1 MSAYPGEEFSVGI
14 ELYDELGELTAD
26 VLRLSDETLTL
37 QQNESQV
44 SSATYLYVYI
54 YCHSTLKTT
63 CIQGPPLFIK
73 TTWSCPINACTI
85 DFDLCKETTSLL
97 RPLFCGP
104 EVVTNLTIDTGFTVM
119 QCSIFLYTT
128 VG

>member
-1 MSAYPGEEFSVGI
+1 MGI

-54 YCHSTLKTT
+54 YCHSTVTVKTT
-63 CIQGPPLFIK
+63 CIQGLPLFIK
-73 TTWSCPINACTI
+73 TTWSYPSSACTI
-85 DFDLCKETTSLL
+85 DFDLCIETTSL
-97 RPLFCGP
+97 RTKTTFCSP
-104 EVVTNLTIDTGFTVM
+104 EVVAIDRFH
-119 QCSIFLYTT
+119 CNNSIQYSCIL
-128 VG
+128 